1 MMMPITRRDI
11 EVLLD
16 TPDRTDFVVSAY
28 ADLRVKDGFHN
39 HVETELKNQA
49 RALNGAL
56 AGSDARKTLDA
67 HVDAIRRA
75 VETANG
81 GARGLAVFAGLER
94 GLLRSIPLDF
104 PVTNRLVIDEEPYLL
119 PLLERWHAQPS
130 YLVAVVDSHRVHLF
144 EAFAGVA
151 ESVGGVDRPIPP
163 DTQRDKPR
171 FTYKKR
177 FSQTRHERLQDIDDD
192 GFLKTVID
200 TIKQHWGQN
209 NGNGPFTGLILLG
222 QSPVT
227 SAVRRLLPKELEQ
240 AVVLEAAQTMTD
252 RAEDV
257 ADDVARA
264 LETWRAG
271 RRAELLTTLD
281 ERRREKHLIADGPI
295 DVLDALQQG
304 RATKI
309 VVGSNRKIAGARC
322 SACGYRFGA
331 PVGTCVYCQAPCK
344 TVNAAQEILRM
355 AVRHRVPVF
364 LLQDQAENDPLAAF
378 GGVSA
383 LLRAEANWAPDAA
396 TARASMG
403 H

>member
-28 ADLRVKDGFHN
+28 ADLRVKDGFNN

-56 AGSDARKTLDA
+56 AASDVRKALDA
-67 HVDAIRRA
+67 HVSAIRRA

-94 GLLRSIPLDF
+94 GLLRKVPLDF
-104 PVTNRLVIDEEPYLL
+104 PVMNRLVIDEEPFLL
-119 PLLERWHAQPS
+119 PLLERWHAQPN
-130 YLVAVVDSHRVHLF
+130 YLVAVVDSHHVHLF

-151 ESVGGVDRPIPP
+151 EEVGGVDRPIDPNA
-163 DTQRDKPR
+163 QRDKPR

-177 FSQTRHERLQDIDDD
+177 FSQTQHERLTGLDADT
-192 GFLKTVID
+192 FLKTVAE

-209 NGNGPFTGLILLG
+209 GGGAFTGLILLG
-222 QSPVT
+222 QPPVT
-227 SAVRRLLPKELEQ
+227 SAVRRLMPKELDQ
-240 AVVLEAAQTMTD
+240 AVVLESSQAMTN

-264 LETWRAG
+264 LEGWRAG

-281 ERRREKHLIADGPI
+281 ERRKEKHLIADGPI

-322 SACGYRFGA
+322 SACGYRFGTQ
-331 PVGTCVYCQAPCK
+331 VGTCAYCQAPCK
-344 TVNAAQEILRM
+344 TVNAVQEILRM

-364 LLQDQAENDPLAAF
+364 LLQDQAENDPLAAT